1 MYMYRIYGA
10 CMSCDGRG
18 YGLAYQDT
26 EDKMATCKYHNFCRI
41 LLNGESSCR
50 QLFSCFYKH
59 LLINAK
65 RDFRERRIACN
76 LVDSVRAASTVVRR
90 SAIWTQFSEIK
101 AQYKDYLLL
110 FQVGDFYELY
120 AQDAELAGGKT
131 SLKVT
136 KRQGIPMAGFPV
148 KALNEW
154 LKTLVEAD
162 FQLAICN
169 QKGYW

>member
-1 MYMYRIYGA
+1 
-10 CMSCDGRG
+10 
-18 YGLAYQDT
+18 
-26 EDKMATCKYHNFCRI
+26 MATCKYHNFCRI
-41 LLNGESSCR
+41 LLNGKSSCR
-50 QLFSCFYKH
+50 RLFSCFYKD
-59 LLINAK
+59 LFINAK
-65 RDFRERRIACN
+65 RYLRGRRIVCN
-76 LVDSVRAASTVVRR
+76 LVDFGRAASTGTIVRR